1 MVYNNTVYNPNRV
14 FAGIQTGDIAK
25 WTLTLTESTQ
35 AKPCVR
41 TDNEVPLY
49 YMQHGNDRRYVNV
62 GTSGTNR
69 GRLCYTA
76 YDYSDNANYLFYF
89 AEGNEEGKFAIYSY
103 AQNKS
108 VIYYSKKIVANRD
121 TDTPT
126 DYDIDLNEGANG
138 LTISSTEGNWNYTGN
153 YVAYSA
159 TQSIPF
165 KLFKA
170 KTIYLTVDQ
179 TAVNLLSVGET
190 ATLTAETNT
199 GNEITWSSSDENV
212 ATVDASG
219 QITAMA
225 EGTATITVT
234 TQEAK
239 VGTLTTTCLVT
250 VGETDGIS
258 STTVAANI
266 QVQDGVIAI
275 SGLAEGTHVTVY
287 STTGNLIGAAT
298 ANHGSAT
305 IDTNLEKGSI
315 VIVKMGATY
324 AKLTVR

>member
-1 MVYNNTVYNPNRV
+1 
-14 FAGIQTGDIAK
+14 
-25 WTLTLTESTQ
+25 
-35 AKPCVR
+35 
-41 TDNEVPLY
+41 
-49 YMQHGNDRRYVNV
+49 
-62 GTSGTNR
+62 
-69 GRLCYTA
+69 
-76 YDYSDNANYLFYF
+76 
-89 AEGNEEGKFAIYSY
+89 
-103 AQNKS
+103 
-108 VIYYSKKIVANRD
+108 
-121 TDTPT
+121 
-126 DYDIDLNEGANG
+126 
-138 LTISSTEGNWNYTGN
+138 
-153 YVAYSA
+153 
-159 TQSIPF
+159 
-165 KLFKA
+165 
-170 KTIYLTVDQ
+170 
-179 TAVNLLSVGET
+179 
-190 ATLTAETNT
+190 
-199 GNEITWSSSDENV
+199 
-212 ATVDASG
+212 
-219 QITAMA
+219 MA

-287 STTGNLIGAAT
+287 STTGNLIGTAT